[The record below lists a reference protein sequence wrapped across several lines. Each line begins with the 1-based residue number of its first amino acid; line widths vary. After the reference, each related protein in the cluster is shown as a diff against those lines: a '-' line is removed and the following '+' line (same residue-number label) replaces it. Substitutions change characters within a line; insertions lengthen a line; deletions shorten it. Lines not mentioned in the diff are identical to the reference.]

1 MNTTVKKR
9 VILSLLASLMLVT
22 SSYASPTKAE
32 LDSHKKIVG
41 YFPEWGIY
49 SAHNNYTPADTPF
62 DKLTHINYAFARIID
77 GEVAIFDDWAATG
90 VSHGEPWNSQY
101 SGNLGQFKKFK
112 KDFPDTSVLISV
124 GGWTQSAGFHDA
136 AINEVSRQK
145 FADSCVEFIRQW
157 DFDGVDID
165 WEFPTQVRQPDTID
179 TAGDTGTPNADA
191 AEKQTFTLLLKT
203 IRETL
208 TAAGEQDGKYYQL
221 TAAVGASVTTINN
234 VETDKYHQYLDFIN
248 IMTYDMH
255 GAWEN
260 KTNHQ
265 SALFS
270 NPDITDPFKLTI
282 DNAVKLMI
290 KAGVPASKLVIGSPY
305 YSRGWKGVKNNG
317 PIDSLPGLDATAT
330 GGAKGIWDGGRAAGI
345 NPYYHIKSQMEND
358 TSFVKYRDPYTK
370 TPYLYSESKGEMYT
384 YEDEVS
390 VGVKAEYVNNNSLGG
405 VIFWE
410 LSADFPSKG
419 SSLTNVLFNTLL
431 DGVHP
436 RYTNADMLNTG
447 DTTNNDTQTETEV
460 TVEVEVEV
468 DTNGVEIYNSL
479 STYQTGAQVSYK
491 GVIYT
496 SLWWTQGNTPGI
508 ASSNVWTSDKETTDQ
523 TNETDT
529 TTDTT
534 TTINEIDTATNLEIW
549 NPTRVYFANDKVI
562 SNSVVYTAS
571 WWTKGNI
578 PGSEQWG
585 PWKIDSS
592 SSVETD
598 ETITDDTTTDDTT
611 NEGQDTVIA
620 GEYPLWNAG
629 DIYLT
634 GDIVLYNGSLYKS
647 QWWSSNSI
655 PKNQKYSPWE
665 KIGINDTTSE
675 INDNNDTSTDVNTTE
690 TVASTVENNV
700 TTAISSYALTLAQ
713 LSATETAL
721 TSSQLMSDVKKSI
734 RTLDNL
740 EVEKIYATRVENP
753 SNVKRVESIISEAD
767 WNYVFA
773 KRSVEYTYENFL
785 KAVGK
790 FPSFCGDY
798 SDGRNEQQ
806 ICSTS
811 LATMFAHFTQETGGH
826 TSHWDVEEWRQ
837 GLVHV
842 REMGWNEEMRG
853 GYNSEC
859 NDAIWQGQ
867 TWPCGEFDD
876 GEHKS
881 YFGRGAKQLSY
892 NYNYGPFSE
901 AMTGSVRTLLDNPEL
916 VADTWY
922 NLASA
927 VFFFVYPQPP
937 KPSMLHVIDGTWQA
951 NEQDIAAGLTKG
963 FGVTTQI
970 INGGVE
976 CGGST
981 EIQQSLN
988 RIEYYKNFAN
998 FIGVTI
1004 PSNEVL
1010 GCKNMQQFAEGGN
1023 GALEIYWEQDWGYD
1037 ATKPEGKTYA
1047 CKLVGYQTPF
1057 SAFKEGD
1064 YSQCV
1069 QKHFGIEVIQ

>member
-1 MNTTVKKR
+1 
-9 VILSLLASLMLVT
+9 
-22 SSYASPTKAE
+22 
-32 LDSHKKIVG
+32 
-41 YFPEWGIY
+41 
-49 SAHNNYTPADTPF
+49 
-62 DKLTHINYAFARIID
+62 
-77 GEVAIFDDWAATG
+77 
-90 VSHGEPWNSQY
+90 
-101 SGNLGQFKKFK
+101 
-112 KDFPDTSVLISV
+112 
-124 GGWTQSAGFHDA
+124 
-136 AINEVSRQK
+136 
-145 FADSCVEFIRQW
+145 
-157 DFDGVDID
+157 
-165 WEFPTQVRQPDTID
+165 
-179 TAGDTGTPNADA
+179 
-191 AEKQTFTLLLKT
+191 
-203 IRETL
+203 
-208 TAAGEQDGKYYQL
+208 
-221 TAAVGASVTTINN
+221 
-234 VETDKYHQYLDFIN
+234 
-248 IMTYDMH
+248 
-255 GAWEN
+255 
-260 KTNHQ
+260 
-265 SALFS
+265 
-270 NPDITDPFKLTI
+270 
-282 DNAVKLMI
+282 
-290 KAGVPASKLVIGSPY
+290 
-305 YSRGWKGVKNNG
+305 
-317 PIDSLPGLDATAT
+317 
-330 GGAKGIWDGGRAAGI
+330 
-345 NPYYHIKSQMEND
+345 
-358 TSFVKYRDPYTK
+358 
-370 TPYLYSESKGEMYT
+370 
-384 YEDEVS
+384 
-390 VGVKAEYVNNNSLGG
+390 
-405 VIFWE
+405 
-410 LSADFPSKG
+410 
-419 SSLTNVLFNTLL
+419 
-431 DGVHP
+431 
-436 RYTNADMLNTG
+436 
-447 DTTNNDTQTETEV
+447 
-460 TVEVEVEV
+460 
-468 DTNGVEIYNSL
+468 
-479 STYQTGAQVSYK
+479 
-491 GVIYT
+491 
-496 SLWWTQGNTPGI
+496 
-508 ASSNVWTSDKETTDQ
+508 
-523 TNETDT
+523 
-529 TTDTT
+529 
-534 TTINEIDTATNLEIW
+534 
-549 NPTRVYFANDKVI
+549 
-562 SNSVVYTAS
+562 
-571 WWTKGNI
+571 
-578 PGSEQWG
+578 
-585 PWKIDSS
+585 
-592 SSVETD
+592 
-598 ETITDDTTTDDTT
+598 
-611 NEGQDTVIA
+611 
-620 GEYPLWNAG
+620 
-629 DIYLT
+629 
-634 GDIVLYNGSLYKS
+634 
-647 QWWSSNSI
+647 
-655 PKNQKYSPWE
+655 
-665 KIGINDTTSE
+665 
-675 INDNNDTSTDVNTTE
+675 
-690 TVASTVENNV
+690 
-700 TTAISSYALTLAQ
+700 
-713 LSATETAL
+713 
-721 TSSQLMSDVKKSI
+721 MSDVKKSI